1 MNIQLPRPVA
11 AYLAAEEAKNA
22 EHLSRCFHTDAIV
35 RDEGKEHRGIT
46 AIEAW
51 YREANSQ
58 YRFVVEPLDASID
71 GQTVVVRTH
80 VTGDF
85 PGGAADLRCTF
96 VVVEDRIRSL
106 EIAP

>member
-1 MNIQLPRPVA
+1 MNIQVPRPVA
-11 AYLAAEEAKNA
+11 AYLAAEKAKNA
-22 EHLSRCFHTDAIV
+22 DHLARCFQHDAVV
-35 RDEGKEHRGIT
+35 RDEGKEHRGVA
-46 AIEAW
+46 AIKRW
-51 YREANSQ
+51 YRDANAQ

-71 GQTVVVRTH
+71 GQTVAVRTR

-96 VVVEDRIRSL
+96 QVVDDQIESL

>member
-1 MNIQLPRPVA
+1 MIIQLPRPVA
-11 AYLAAEEAKNA
+11 AYLAAEKAKNA
-22 EHLSRCFHTDAIV
+22 ELVALCFHNDAVV
-35 RDEGKEHRGIT
+35 RDEGKEHRGVM

-51 YREANSQ
+51 YRDANAQ

-85 PGGAADLRCTF
+85 PGGEADLRCTF
-96 VVVEDRIRSL
+96 EVIQDRIRSL